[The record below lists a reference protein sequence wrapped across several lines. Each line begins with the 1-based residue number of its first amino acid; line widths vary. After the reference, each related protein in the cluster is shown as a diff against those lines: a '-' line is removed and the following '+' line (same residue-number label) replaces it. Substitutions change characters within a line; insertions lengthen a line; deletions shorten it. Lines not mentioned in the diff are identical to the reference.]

1 MFQHE
6 EIIMQPV
13 FFLFVAFSFFLAAGY
28 LWGKRQNK
36 EISLSVFKDLMDV
49 IRPDDQTFTNI
60 GGAIGYHAK
69 FLVKKKDALL
79 SRADATITL
88 LPRHSLLYL
97 PISKIIRKYDRLFIT
112 LYMKH
117 PPPEESHL
125 IEVQYEGFR
134 GSKIDNAQRLNRE
147 GVKWGKFDFH
157 MYYESRAMRDH
168 FARLMEKNPDP
179 GTIRHVA
186 IVPQQQ
192 KIFIFMIPQ
201 KGNVASN
208 LAPVYR
214 WLPSILQKGS
224 DAGRPSGR

>member
-6 EIIMQPV
+6 YIIMQPV
-13 FFLFVAFSFFLAAGY
+13 FLLFVAFSFFLATGY

-36 EISLSVFKDLMDV
+36 KIVLAVFKDLMDV

-69 FLVKKKDALL
+69 LLVKKKGALL
-79 SRADATITL
+79 SLADATITL

-97 PISKIIRKYDRLFIT
+97 PLSKIIRKYDRLFIT
-112 LYMKH
+112 LYLKR

-125 IEVQYEGFR
+125 IEAKYSGFR
-134 GSKIDNAQRLNRE
+134 GSKIDNTQRLNRE
-147 GVKWGKFDFH
+147 DVKWGKFDFH
-157 MYYESRAMRDH
+157 LYYESMAMRDN
-168 FARLMEKNPDP
+168 FTRLMGENPDP
-179 GTIRHVA
+179 GTVRHIA
-186 IVPQQQ
+186 IVPDQK

-201 KGNVASN
+201 KGNVARY

-214 WLPSILQKGS
+214 WLPSIFPKGS
-224 DAGRPSGR
+224 EAGRQ